1 MLKKCNIYDFCVLF
15 LFRIDDKQQLLD
27 GQTYKEVII
36 KTAKALM
43 EDTKALVSG
52 AASNQE
58 QLAVAAQN
66 AVRTILQLAEAVKGG
81 AATISADSTESQ
93 VFSIN

>member
-1 MLKKCNIYDFCVLF
+1 MV
-15 LFRIDDKQQLLD
+15 
-27 GQTYKEVII
+27 
-36 KTAKALM
+36 

-66 AVRTILQLAEAVKGG
+66 AVRTILQLTEAVKNG
-81 AATISADSTESQ
+81 ASKLSPDSIEAQ
-93 VFSIN
+93 IMVR